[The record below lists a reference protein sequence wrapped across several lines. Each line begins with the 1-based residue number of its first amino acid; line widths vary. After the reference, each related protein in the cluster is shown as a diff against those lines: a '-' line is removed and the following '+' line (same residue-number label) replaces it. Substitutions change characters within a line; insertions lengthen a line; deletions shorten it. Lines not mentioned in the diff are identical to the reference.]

1 MQYGLSN
8 CLLDMQ
14 FIKLKMH
21 VHKLKFLMM
30 FFLITATLVLKQ
42 TGRDSKTATEESLE
56 GTVKESY
63 KTVLQAQ
70 QPRFRDQTS
79 L

>member
-21 VHKLKFLMM
+21 VHKLKFFMM
-30 FFLITATLVLKQ
+30 LDAFSQGNA
-42 TGRDSKTATEESLE
+42 EE
-56 GTVKESY
+56 
-63 KTVLQAQ
+63 
-70 QPRFRDQTS
+70 
-79 L
+79 